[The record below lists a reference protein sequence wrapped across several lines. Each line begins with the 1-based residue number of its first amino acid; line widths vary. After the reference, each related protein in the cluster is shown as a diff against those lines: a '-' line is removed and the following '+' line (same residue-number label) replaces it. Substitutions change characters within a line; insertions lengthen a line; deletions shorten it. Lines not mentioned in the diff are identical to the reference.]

1 MLGRFRRFARS
12 IGWSRIAGLAV
23 LAALVFLRFADP
35 VPVQTLRHI
44 AFDTFQR
51 IKPRPYTPQPVVIV
65 DIDEASLRAYGQ
77 WPWSRTRLAQLV
89 ENLTRYGTAATAFDI
104 VFAEEDRLSPD
115 LFAKDNPSLSTRVK
129 TELSALPSSDETFAA
144 AIAAGRV
151 VLGETSVRSR
161 RDANED
167 GRKPVAVPNA
177 MLGPDKLD
185 FLRNFETVVQNIPVI
200 EKAAS
205 GYGLFTVLPDADG
218 VFRRVGL
225 AMKAEGQMR
234 LFLAM
239 ELLRVATGGSAFAI
253 KTNEAGI
260 EGIVLGRQLV
270 RTGAHGDVW
279 PWFSKSRPE
288 RFVSAK
294 DVLEFAAPVDALR
307 GKLVL
312 VGTSAIGLEDYRAI
326 PLGELMAGVE
336 IQAQVL
342 EGVLSDQLLV
352 RPNYADIAEIAL
364 LIVAGLIVIAVL
376 PMLSAKMAILVSGSV
391 LFALVAGSWLA
402 FDQYRILL
410 DPSIMLAML
419 MVLMASFSY
428 IAEERQRQQIRGAF
442 SQYVSPKLVDQLADE
457 PDGLQL
463 GGVKRDLTVLFSDIR
478 NFTGISESY
487 KEHPEDLTILMNRL
501 LTDLSDGILE
511 YDGTIDKFMGDA
523 VMAFWNAPLD
533 HDDHAYSACK
543 AALKMVVDVA
553 AFDATIQQEFRERA
567 EAGEEEAVGCPT
579 IGIGIGINTGECI
592 VGNMGSHSR
601 FDYTALGDTV
611 NLGSR
616 LEGQSKPYGIL
627 IVIGSNTAELV
638 RKRLAVI
645 EIDLIRV
652 KGKTEPEHI
661 FGLVGDEGMLA
672 TPKFTDLARHN
683 ADMLRAYRK
692 QDWDTATASLE
703 LIRECDDVLGL
714 NLDDYTFIYETRIA
728 EFSSNPPGQAW
739 DGVYSATSK

>member
-1 MLGRFRRFARS
+1 MRRILRT
-12 IGWSRIAGLAV
+12 IGWSRIAGLLV
-23 LAALVFLRFADP
+23 LVALVTLRYVDP
-35 VPVQTLRHI
+35 VPVQTLRHA
-44 AFDTFQR
+44 AFDSFQR
-51 IKPRPYTPQPVVIV
+51 IKPRPYEPQPVVIV

-77 WPWSRTRLAQLV
+77 WPWSRIRMAQLV
-89 ENLTRYGTAATAFDI
+89 RNLTRYGTVATAFDI

-115 LFAKDNPSLSTRVK
+115 LFAKDNPTLSTRVK
-129 TELSALPSSDETFAA
+129 TELSALPSSDDIFAK
-144 AIAAGRV
+144 AIAEGRV
-151 VLGETSVRSR
+151 VLGETSVRSQ

-177 MLGPDKLD
+177 MLGPDMLH
-185 FLRNFETVVQNIPVI
+185 FLRSFDTVVQNIPTI
-200 EKAAS
+200 EKAAK

-218 VFRRVGL
+218 VFRKVGL

-239 ELLRVATGGSAFAI
+239 ELLRVATGGNAFAL

-260 EGIVLGRQLV
+260 EGIVVGRNLIKTNS
-270 RTGAHGDVW
+270 RGDVW
-279 PWFSKSRPE
+279 PWFSESRSE

-294 DVLEFAAPVDALR
+294 DVLEFAAPVEALR

-312 VGTSAIGLEDYRAI
+312 IGTSAIGLEDYRAI
-326 PLGELMAGVE
+326 PLGKLMAGVE

-342 EGVLSDQLLV
+342 EGVLSDSLLI
-352 RPNYADIAEIAL
+352 RPNIADVVEMAL
-364 LIVAGLIVIAVL
+364 LIGAGLIVIAVL
-376 PMLSAKMAILVSGSV
+376 PLLSAKMALLLSGGV
-391 LFALVAGSWLA
+391 LVALLGGSWFA
-402 FDQYRILL
+402 FDQYRLLL
-410 DPSIMLAML
+410 DPSIMLALL

-457 PDGLQL
+457 PEGLQL
-463 GGVKRDLTVLFSDIR
+463 GGEKRDLTVLFSDIR

-501 LTDLSDGILE
+501 LTELSDGILE

-533 HDDHAYSACK
+533 HDDHAYAACK
-543 AALKMVVDVA
+543 AALKMVVDVQK
-553 AFDATIQQEFRERA
+553 FDATIQQEFRERA
-567 EAGEEEAVGCPT
+567 EAGEEAAVGCPT

-627 IVIGSNTAELV
+627 IVAGSNTADAV
-638 RKRLAVI
+638 QGRLAMI

-652 KGKTEPEHI
+652 KGKQEPEH
-661 FGLVGDEGMLA
+661 
-672 TPKFTDLARHN
+672 
-683 ADMLRAYRK
+683 
-692 QDWDTATASLE
+692 
-703 LIRECDDVLGL
+703 
-714 NLDDYTFIYETRIA
+714 
-728 EFSSNPPGQAW
+728 
-739 DGVYSATSK
+739 